1 MRELPSRSSHVPVSI
16 SLDFCP
22 AGCRVVH
29 RSHGSLVF
37 RWQGAVKD
45 SPKGR
50 RLWRSRSLTAP
61 CRRKILIHA
70 LDGRG
75 LDGRLI
81 VRRCLLAP
89 RVGKGPVA
97 RRGAKGAAR
106 CIILYRLSR
115 MMRGFV
121 RRARPIGIGFA
132 GGDHPSMP
140 RLSPASPSPARA
152 FSASRP
158 PPPGGRR
165 VCRLSRMMRGLRKR
179 RHAALAVRRPASSIS
194 R

>member
-45 SPKGR
+45 GPKGR

-115 MMRGFV
+115 KDAKDAFIHDPKCRYS
-121 RRARPIGIGFA
+121 RE
-132 GGDHPSMP
+132 HPNP
-140 RLSPASPSPARA
+140 TPSPK
-152 FSASRP
+152 AS
-158 PPPGGRR
+158 
-165 VCRLSRMMRGLRKR
+165 KTR
-179 RHAALAVRRPASSIS
+179 RHLLSSLALDL
-194 R
+194 